1 MEMIP
6 GFSIAQAVSLPITSF
21 ERRMAKTKRS
31 AKNKRIS
38 ASNPLKKEFLQLFE
52 SSGWSQ
58 AEVARQLELTRGGVN
73 GIITGPTVPSLAT
86 VKLFQLILASKA
98 PVRANSPGVSSV
110 EEWAKPLLEELKKIE
125 PSQRSHLVAA
135 LCEVV
140 RSARNGTALRG
151 RVPRTD

>member
-1 MEMIP
+1 M
-6 GFSIAQAVSLPITSF
+6 SLH
-21 ERRMAKTKRS
+21 
-31 AKNKRIS
+31 
-38 ASNPLKKEFLQLFE
+38 PLKKEFIDLYEQ
-52 SSGWSQ
+52 SGWSQ

-98 PVRANSPGVSSV
+98 PARVNSPSVTSV
-110 EEWAKPLLEELKKIE
+110 EDWAKPLLEELKKID

-140 RSARNGTALRG
+140 RSARKGTTVRG